1 MHGNAVLSGASSADD
16 SLDWQVGMEVLAQH
30 NAVPVQGYLFVQ
42 INYADFFKSIMPT
55 DVLYCFGA
63 RWALFF

>member
-1 MHGNAVLSGASSADD
+1 
-16 SLDWQVGMEVLAQH
+16 MEVLAQH

-63 RWALFF
+63 RCALFF